1 MAKTEKKLIANNK
14 KAYHDYFILEKYEAG
29 LVLHGT
35 EVKSLRMGKCS
46 IKEAFIRVEDGEMYI
61 YGMHISPYEKGNIF
75 NKDPLRVRKL
85 LLHKKEILKI
95 FGKMKEQG
103 ITVVPLQVYFSGSLV
118 KIEIGLAK
126 GKKLYDKRETIAK
139 KDQKREAQREFKA
152 FNRYRIEAGAN
163 RKSNWIRNQLLFLL
177 H

>member
-29 LVLHGT
+29 IVLHGT

-46 IKEAFIRVEDGEMYI
+46 IKEAFIRVENGEMFI

-75 NKDPLRVRKL
+75 NKDPLRVKKL
-85 LLHKKEILKI
+85 LLHRKEIDKI

-118 KIEIGLAK
+118 KVEIGLAK
-126 GKKLYDKRETIAK
+126 GKKFYDKRADIAK
-139 KDQKREAQREFKA
+139 KDQRREAQRDFK
-152 FNRYRIEAGAN
+152 
-163 RKSNWIRNQLLFLL
+163 IRNL
-177 H
+177 